1 MLSRDGAGF
10 LQRLLSRWARPDAG
24 TASGPVD
31 DGYLDLRSLAA
42 AAGAWAAA
50 WELVRHDP
58 ALARILTVALG
69 LLLVFLFGVLM
80 RNRGLL
86 AWSRHWWTPVAAAAV
101 GVFLV
106 SAAISTHSLAQMDPT
121 FAALAA
127 TSSTLRVEA
136 VVTGDPRR
144 IETGGAAHTGEPIVG
159 QHAAEERPEPTARLM
174 VDVRILKYSAHGNW
188 HAGAAEAVLVLDA
201 GRAGPGAEPLPG
213 RIVSGLARLSPAEP
227 GERQGYW
234 LRAVASMQTRDT
246 PSPEPVSEQWR
257 RRFVL
262 ESAVLP
268 GTGPALLPGMVMGD
282 RSAQGPELD
291 SAMKTAGLAHLTA
304 VSGANVAMILGSV
317 LWLCRFCGVN
327 RWLALGASLVT
338 LVGFVILVHPE
349 PSVIRAAVMG
359 AVGAVA
365 VYLGRGRQALT
376 ALCVCV
382 CGVLAWDPWFAREP
396 AFQLSVLATA
406 GIVLMGARLGAL
418 ARRIMPGWLADGVAI
433 STSAQLFCLPVL
445 LGMNPA
451 FSLYA
456 VPANVLAAPLVPL
469 VTVAGMSALLLCA
482 VPGPWAQPLIWLAG
496 IPADWIGM
504 LGRLV
509 HGLPG
514 ALLPWPEG
522 SGGRGAAVLLALM
535 ALVAV
540 WLAST
545 PAAEAGPHPGRW
557 AWLRPFAGGRW
568 ASRTG
573 PAPGT
578 GRRTVAGA
586 AALGCLGLLAGLT
599 LPATAW
605 WPDPPGLW
613 QVAGCDVGQGDSFV
627 LRSAPDHAVVI
638 DTGLDPDVVDDCLDE
653 LGVHTIDAL
662 FITHLHADHAGG
674 VEGAVRGRT
683 VEQAFYSTGTDSTEL
698 PGLPQGLEATV
709 PEVGQT
715 GSAGPVSWEVIGPIG
730 DPRGEEENDA
740 SLVVVFRMAAPGH
753 PPFTLLATGDLE
765 EQAMDAVLRAHPEL
779 QVDVLKVSH
788 HGAKNGGTAVIDQ
801 SGARVALIG
810 VGGGNSY
817 GHPTPKILKALH
829 EAGMHTFRTD
839 LNGTIRLRVTP
850 TGELVITGRPVR
862 PSGR

>member
-1 MLSRDGAGF
+1 
-10 LQRLLSRWARPDAG
+10 
-24 TASGPVD
+24 
-31 DGYLDLRSLAA
+31 
-42 AAGAWAAA
+42 
-50 WELVRHDP
+50 
-58 ALARILTVALG
+58 
-69 LLLVFLFGVLM
+69 
-80 RNRGLL
+80 
-86 AWSRHWWTPVAAAAV
+86 
-101 GVFLV
+101 
-106 SAAISTHSLAQMDPT
+106 
-121 FAALAA
+121 
-127 TSSTLRVEA
+127 
-136 VVTGDPRR
+136 
-144 IETGGAAHTGEPIVG
+144 
-159 QHAAEERPEPTARLM
+159 
-174 VDVRILKYSAHGNW
+174 
-188 HAGAAEAVLVLDA
+188 
-201 GRAGPGAEPLPG
+201 G

-540 WLAST
+540 WLAAT

-557 AWLRPFAGGRW
+557 AWLRPFAAAAGPRGPGPPPEQDAGPSPGPPRWGAWAYWQDSRFRQQPGGRT
-568 ASRTG
+568 R
-573 PAPGT
+573 PG
-578 GRRTVAGA
+578 
-586 AALGCLGLLAGLT
+586 
-599 LPATAW
+599 
-605 WPDPPGLW
+605 
-613 QVAGCDVGQGDSFV
+613 
-627 LRSAPDHAVVI
+627 
-638 DTGLDPDVVDDCLDE
+638 
-653 LGVHTIDAL
+653 
-662 FITHLHADHAGG
+662 
-674 VEGAVRGRT
+674 RGRSR
-683 VEQAFYSTGTDSTEL
+683 A
-698 PGLPQGLEATV
+698 AT
-709 PEVGQT
+709 
-715 GSAGPVSWEVIGPIG
+715 
-730 DPRGEEENDA
+730 
-740 SLVVVFRMAAPGH
+740 
-753 PPFTLLATGDLE
+753 
-765 EQAMDAVLRAHPEL
+765 
-779 QVDVLKVSH
+779 
-788 HGAKNGGTAVIDQ
+788 
-801 SGARVALIG
+801 
-810 VGGGNSY
+810 
-817 GHPTPKILKALH
+817 
-829 EAGMHTFRTD
+829 
-839 LNGTIRLRVTP
+839 
-850 TGELVITGRPVR
+850 
-862 PSGR
+862 SGRGIPLSCAPPPIMPS